1 MIGCYAVISGVIG
14 LPVCL
19 AVYQCCHIQCCG
31 IMICVY
37 LLVIIWLGDQLSHL
51 VRLVYKVFKWLLHC

>member
-14 LPVCL
+14 LPVWF
-19 AVYQCCHIQCCG
+19 AVYQCCHIQCVG

-37 LLVIIWLGDQLSHL
+37 LLVTIWLGDQLL
-51 VRLVYKVFKWLLHC
+51 YPVRLV